1 MPPDTQADGP
11 GGPKA
16 RRTRG
21 PASPG
26 QRTAQPFG
34 GTLNASPLRCAPGAS
49 AFRGRSATHAGRRT
63 RGASAL
69 AGLPWPTRA
78 VAAHGASASRRR
90 SAGRG
95 PRGASASRGHSA
107 GRRTRGASVPADVR
121 RPGRRSAASRR
132 TRGASVLAAP
142 AGLPQAAATRG
153 TSASRRRSAAHA
165 GRRTRG
171 TSVLAGPRRRS
182 AGVPQVAAT
191 RGASAS
197 RRRSAAHAGR
207 RTRGTSVLAGPR
219 RRSAASRRTRGLGLP
234 RAFRRPPAGRRH
246 AGGIGP
252 RGHSAGLPQAAAHAG
267 PRLPPSSP
275 PAARFSR
282 RPPCG
287 IGPRMVYCT

>member
-63 RGASAL
+63 RGAS
-69 AGLPWPTRA
+69 
-78 VAAHGASASRRR
+78 
-90 SAGRG
+90 
-95 PRGASASRGHSA
+95 
-107 GRRTRGASVPADVR
+107 
-121 RPGRRSAASRR
+121 
-132 TRGASVLAAP
+132 VLAAP
-142 AGLPQAAATRG
+142 AGLPQAAAHAGHRPPAG
-153 TSASRRRSAAHA
+153 IPRPMQAAAHA
-165 GRRTRG
+165 GH
-171 TSVLAGPRRRS
+171 RS
-182 AGVPQVAAT
+182 SQPPQ
-191 RGASAS
+191 AS
-197 RRRSAAHAGR
+197 RRS
-207 RTRGTSVLAGPR
+207 P
-219 RRSAASRRTRGLGLP
+219 P
-234 RAFRRPPAGRRH
+234 RAGHRPPAGV
-246 AGGIGP
+246 P
-252 RGHSAGLPQAAAHAG
+252 RPTQVAARAAPRSSQAPVGLPQAAARAG
-267 PRLPPSSP
+267 PRSSQAPAGVPRPPAARRTHRASVPRGRSAARQAFRSLPPPTRGLAARPHP